1 MLEFSTPKLKEMG
14 TDFHLTVGQC
24 KALRRRHVGNGVI
37 SYLLPN
43 DVIETIAFCTDRR
56 GRMRTMDGS
65 LFDIAAIMKEV
76 VEREEAAEAT

>member
-1 MLEFSTPKLKEMG
+1 MMLEFSTPKPKEMG

-37 SYLLPN
+37 SYLN